1 MSKLIKPMIVKPPTK
16 SRIPKITN
24 MNGARY
30 QTNSAIAN
38 CNPQM
43 NPTISIT
50 KTIPAS
56 NCIFSPPCGFM
67 FE

>member
-1 MSKLIKPMIVKPPTK
+1 
-16 SRIPKITN
+16 

-43 NPTISIT
+43 NPTTSIT

-56 NCIFSPPCGFM
+56 NCIFSPPLWI
-67 FE
+67 